1 MVENPPLKMSHICES
16 ISSYNFH
23 AKVGNKSNRSS
34 LHLVEMRLF
43 QVIFNHSDNAEAAST
58 TWISLSFLEE
68 YNDEA
73 IWLLQH

>member
-1 MVENPPLKMSHICES
+1 
-16 ISSYNFH
+16 
-23 AKVGNKSNRSS
+23 
-34 LHLVEMRLF
+34 MRLF
-43 QVIFNHSDNAEAAST
+43 QVIFNRSDNAEAAST